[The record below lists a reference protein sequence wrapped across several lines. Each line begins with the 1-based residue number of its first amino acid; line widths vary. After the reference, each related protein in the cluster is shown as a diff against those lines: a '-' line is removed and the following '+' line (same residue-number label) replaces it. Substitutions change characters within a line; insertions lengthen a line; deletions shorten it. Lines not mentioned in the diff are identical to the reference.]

1 MTSFLH
7 RHRLL
12 FSALTLFVLLVAAA
26 ALWLSYQIHRIEPF
40 LRDRIVSQ
48 LSERFHARVELDQF
62 HISLL
67 HDLAAEGTGL
77 RIWPPDGTT
86 NSPIPTTPLISLSH
100 FSFRTDANLK
110 RLAIMVIQNKGQL
123 HIPSIELKG
132 LSIHIPP
139 HSHFH
144 DQIMS
149 VKNSVISSAFA
160 NSASPAVSANSASPT
175 IPHTQL
181 TFRIGKI
188 ICTNAA
194 LVLETDKPH
203 KDPLNFAIDSLTLT
217 NFSADSPLH
226 FEATLHIP
234 RPKGPI
240 HTTGSLGPVN
250 FADLGDST
258 INGDYSLTGA
268 DLSVFKGIAG
278 SLSSTGHYSGILRT
292 LDVNGDTSVPDF
304 RLTHFGNQLP
314 LTTNFTAQVDA
325 TSGDTRLSFVTATLA
340 HSHFNVSGQIL
351 RVQNAANP
359 AAFANSANSAITANS
374 AVPNGHEINL
384 TTASTNSRIEDFLR
398 LTSNKPN
405 TLLTGAADFKATFHL
420 PPGPAHVHQRMQ
432 IDGTLHITGAHFTS
446 QNVQSKIMQLSLRGQ
461 GHPDEIKSTDPASI
475 DSTITSDLHI
485 ANGLITLPNLI
496 YTVPGATIDMNGT
509 YLLDGGVLNFSGSA
523 KLDAPISKLIGG
535 KLGKFLQPADKYLQ
549 REGAGTF
556 IPIHLTGNRE
566 EPHFAI
572 DFNQLLKP

>member
-1 MTSFLH
+1 MISFLH
-7 RHRLL
+7 RHRFL
-12 FSALTLFVLLVAAA
+12 FSALTLFVLLIAAG

-67 HDLAAEGTGL
+67 QGLAAEGTGL

-86 NSPIPTTPLISLSH
+86 NSPTPNTPLISLTH
-100 FSFRTDANLK
+100 FSFHTDANLK
-110 RLAIMVIQNKGQL
+110 RLAIMVIQNQGQL

-144 DQIMS
+144 FHDQILS
-149 VKNSVISSAFA
+149 AKNSVVSSAFA
-160 NSASPAVSANSASPT
+160 NSASSN

-181 TFRIGKI
+181 TFHIDKI
-188 ICTNAA
+188 ICTEAT

-217 NFSADSPLH
+217 NFAAGSPLH
-226 FEATLHIP
+226 FESTLHIP

-240 HTTGSLGPVN
+240 HTTGSFGPIN
-250 FADLGDST
+250 FTDLGESP
-258 INGDYSLTGA
+258 IAGDYSLINA

-278 SLSSTGHYSGILRT
+278 ALSSTGHYSGILRT
-292 LDVNGDTSVPDF
+292 LDVNGDTNVPDF

-314 LTTNFTAQVDA
+314 LTTHFTAQVDA
-325 TSGDTRLSFVTATLA
+325 TNGDTRLSTVTATLA
-340 HSHFNVSGQIL
+340 HSHFNVCGQIL
-351 RVQNAANP
+351 RIKNP
-359 AAFANSANSAITANS
+359 PNFTA
-374 AVPNGHEINL
+374 PNGHEINL
-384 TTASTNSRIEDFLR
+384 TTTSTNSRIEDFLR
-398 LTSNKPN
+398 LTSNKPT
-405 TLLTGAADFKATFHL
+405 TLLTGTVAFNATFHL

-432 IDGTLHITGAHFTS
+432 IDGTLHITDAHFTS
-446 QNVQSKIMQLSLRGQ
+446 QNVQGKIMQLSLRGQ
-461 GHPDEIKSTDPASI
+461 GHPDEIKTTDPASI

-496 YTVPGATIDMNGT
+496 YTVPGAAIDMNGT
-509 YLLDGGVLNFSGSA
+509 YLLDGGALNFSGSA

-566 EPHFAI
+566 DPHFAI